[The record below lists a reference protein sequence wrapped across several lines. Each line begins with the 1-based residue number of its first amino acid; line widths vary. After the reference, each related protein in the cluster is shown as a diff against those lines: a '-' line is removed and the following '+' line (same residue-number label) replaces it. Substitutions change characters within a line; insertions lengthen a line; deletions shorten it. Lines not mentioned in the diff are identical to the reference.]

1 MCPRLY
7 ILAAAVI
14 RTLALSFALCSAA
27 QATEE
32 VRVWHML
39 DAAMATQLA
48 HHAAEY
54 NAQQQEFRVRLEALG
69 AAAGK
74 RLARLPLPLNTARP
88 VLYYNRDAFR
98 RAHLDP
104 PTTWYAMAPVLGAL
118 AGAGYA
124 CPYTTAWPAWVMLD
138 NTGGLVSPEVMV
150 RWSSLLASWEKAGLF
165 SYAGRANEAEA
176 RFAAGECAVITS
188 SSDSA
193 RELAKRAHFELGV
206 APLPDYGEANAAART
221 LPAAAPAVWVERQS
235 VGVANFLSFLAARAA
250 RARRERELIESELE
264 AVWRGEK
271 SAPQALES
279 FARRLNPAVSP

>member
-1 MCPRLY
+1 
-7 ILAAAVI
+7 VI

-32 VRVWHML
+32 VRVWHLL

-74 RLARLPLPLNTARP
+74 RLVRLPLPLNTARP

-98 RAHLDP
+98 RAHLNP
-104 PTTWYAMAPVLGAL
+104 PATWYGMAPVLGAL
-118 AGAGYA
+118 AEAGYA
-124 CPYTTAWPAWVMLD
+124 CAYTTAWPAWVMLD
-138 NTGGLVSPEVMV
+138 NTGGTLSPEVMV

-165 SYAGRANEAEA
+165 SYAGRGNEAEA
-176 RFAAGECAVITS
+176 RFTAGECAVITS

-206 APLPDYGEANAAART
+206 APLPNYEDAYSDARLAARAP
-221 LPAAAPAVWVERQS
+221 PATAPAVWAERQS
-235 VGVANFLSFLAARAA
+235 VGITNFLAFLAARAA
-250 RARRERELIESELE
+250 QARRERELIESELE

-271 SAPQALES
+271 TPPQALES
-279 FARRLNPAVSP
+279 FSRRLNPAVSP